1 MQIYWDRRRF
11 TLQKSPIS
19 KELALYTNLAA
30 ISLFRKTNMVAVTS
44 SLKAVQAS
52 FHMIIC
58 NFSIVPAREH
68 LAIGEGNEYEDLM
81 ET

>member
-1 MQIYWDRRRF
+1 M
-11 TLQKSPIS
+11 T
-19 KELALYTNLAA
+19 LYTNMAA
-30 ISLFRKTNMVAVTS
+30 IPLFRNTNMVAVTS
-44 SLKAVQAS
+44 RKNAVQAS

-68 LAIGEGNEYEDLM
+68 LAIGDGNEYEDLM

>member
-1 MQIYWDRRRF
+1 M
-11 TLQKSPIS
+11 
-19 KELALYTNLAA
+19 AA
-30 ISLFRKTNMVAVTS
+30 IPLFRNTNMVAVTS
-44 SLKAVQAS
+44 RKNAVQAS

-68 LAIGEGNEYEDLM
+68 LAIGDGNEYEDLM